1 MRQIRIL
8 SATLA
13 AIAASVIVTAC
24 GGSKAPETPATTA
37 PPQLAFE
44 KYTLPNGLDV
54 ILSEDHR
61 LPLVAV
67 NVWYHVGPANEA
79 AGRTGFAHLFE
90 HMMFQGSRHV
100 PGDSHFKWLEAAGT
114 SDANGTTNF
123 DRTNY
128 YETLPANQLALG
140 LWLESDRM
148 GYLLDTVDE
157 EKLEEQQK
165 VVRKERQQSH
175 ENVPYG
181 AAGEAVYHT
190 IFPQGHPY
198 YGNVI
203 GSHADIQA
211 AKLNDVKD
219 FFKQYYRPNNAS
231 LTIAG
236 DFDKA
241 QAKQLVEKYFGPLKR
256 GPDVPKLN
264 VTTPPIPSEKK
275 VTVQDRVELP
285 RVYLSWITPSFFKPG
300 DADAD
305 LTASILG
312 GGNSSRLYK
321 KLVYEKQIAQDVAA
335 FQQSMALGSAFQ
347 IVATARPGHKA
358 EELEAAIND
367 ELSKLQQSGPDDREV
382 ERARNTFETQ
392 MISSLEVVGGVAD
405 TLNMFNHYL
414 GDPGYLP
421 KYLTEHRQVTA
432 ASIKTFAQNY
442 LKRDTRV
449 VVYSLP
455 GRPDW
460 GPVVPAPPPFKG
472 PKGVGTE
479 PVNADEAWRA
489 TKPEPAAAKPAQLP
503 IPATFTLAN
512 GLTVIY
518 NERTG
523 LPMTAAALVIG
534 SGGDSNPPDRPGLAN
549 FMASMLDQ
557 GTATRDANKI
567 ADDAAQIG
575 ASLGATSAKDAV
587 TVSVSSLTSNF
598 PMALE
603 LLADIALHPN
613 FPQAE
618 IDRQRASRLAGF
630 VEQRQDPSTVAA
642 MVTLR
647 GLYGAAHP
655 YGYIELGTEN
665 GTRATTRDE
674 LFNFWKR
681 TFVPSNAALI
691 VAGTVPATD
700 VKAIAEKMFGTWAK
714 GDVTAAAL
722 GPGQTTGAKVLIVD
736 MPGAVQ
742 TQLYVASIG
751 AARSTPDFAAT
762 SVMNAIFGGLF
773 SSRIN
778 LNLREAHGFTYGA
791 NSQFIF
797 RKMPGPF
804 WIQSGIE
811 TKSTAPAVAEILK
824 EIKRMTSTPV
834 TPEELAMGKD
844 SIARSLPADFETSAR
859 AAGSLLNLYLYKL
872 GLDYYAKLPAEID
885 AVTAAAV
892 QAAAAKYLVPD
903 KMLIVAVGDR
913 EQIEKPL
920 TALNLGKVELRHADG
935 SGGK

>member
-1 MRQIRIL
+1 MRQVRVLVGAVGTIV
-8 SATLA
+8 ATA
-13 AIAASVIVTAC
+13 IVTAC
-24 GGSKAPETPATTA
+24 GGSKAPETPAPAA

-90 HMMFQGSRHV
+90 HMMFQGSKHV
-100 PGDSHFKWLEAAGT
+100 PGDSHFKWLEAAGA

-148 GYLLDTVDE
+148 GYLLDSVDE
-157 EKLEEQQK
+157 AKLDEQQR

-181 AAGEAVYHT
+181 AAGEAVFHT
-190 IFPQGHPY
+190 LFPQGHPY
-198 YGNVI
+198 YANVI

-211 AKLNDVKD
+211 AKLGDVKE

-231 LTIAG
+231 LAIAG

-256 GPDVPKLN
+256 GPDVPKVN
-264 VTTPPIPSEKK
+264 VTTPAITAEKK
-275 VTVQDRVELP
+275 ITVQDRVELP
-285 RVYLSWITPSFFKPG
+285 RVYLTWITPAFFTPG

-305 LTASILG
+305 LTANILG
-312 GGNSSRLYK
+312 GGNASRLYK

-358 EELEAAIND
+358 EELEAAITE
-367 ELSKLQQSGPDDREV
+367 ELGKLQQSGPDDREL

-392 MISSLEVVGGVAD
+392 MISSLEVVGSVAD
-405 TLNMFNHYL
+405 TLNMFNQYV
-414 GDPGYLP
+414 GDPAYLP

-432 ASIKTFAQNY
+432 ASVKAFAQNY
-442 LKRDTRV
+442 LKRDARI
-449 VVYSLP
+449 VVYSVS

-460 GPVVPAPPPFKG
+460 GPAVPVAPPFKG
-472 PKGVGTE
+472 AKGTGAE
-479 PVNADEAWRA
+479 SVNGDESWRA
-489 TKPEPAAAKPAQLP
+489 DKPAPAAAKPVQLP
-503 IPATFTLAN
+503 TPTTYTLSN

-518 NERTG
+518 NERSG

-549 FMASMLDQ
+549 FVAAMLDQ

-575 ASLGATSAKDAV
+575 ASLGAASAKDAV
-587 TVSVSSLTSNF
+587 TVSVSALTSNF
-598 PMALE
+598 PAAVD

-618 IDRQRASRLAGF
+618 IDRQRQSRLASF

-647 GLYGAAHP
+647 GLYGSAHP
-655 YGYIELGTEN
+655 YGYIELGSEDA
-665 GTRATTRDE
+665 TRATTRDD
-674 LFNFWKR
+674 LVGFWQR
-681 TFVPSNAALI
+681 TFAPSNAALI
-691 VAGTVPATD
+691 IAGTVPAAEMKGI
-700 VKAIAEKMFGTWAK
+700 VEKMFGAWKA
-714 GDVTAAAL
+714 GQAPAPSL
-722 GPGQTTGAKVLIVD
+722 GAGQPTDARVLIVD
-736 MPGAVQ
+736 KPGTVQ
-742 TQLYVASIG
+742 TQVYVSTIG

-762 SVMNAIFGGLF
+762 SVMNAILGGLF

-778 LNLREAHGFTYGA
+778 LNLREAHGYTYGA
-791 NSQFIF
+791 SSQFVF
-797 RKMPGPF
+797 RKTPGPF
-804 WIQSGIE
+804 WIQSGVE
-811 TKSTAPAVAEILK
+811 TASTAQAVAEIFK
-824 EIKRMTSTPV
+824 EIKRMITTQV

-872 GLDYYAKLPAEID
+872 GLDYYSKLPGEID

-892 QAAAAKYLVPD
+892 QAAAAKYLVAD
-903 KMLIVAVGDR
+903 KMLVVAVGDR
-913 EQIEKPL
+913 EKIEKAL